1 MKVRLL
7 NPSIYADPEYFKL
20 HPKETSPRD
29 PGSYPIVVEGFIV
42 EPTEFEK
49 KYGIES
55 PNNSIKVGGDELDRV
70 FKSYFSDG
78 RPMNSI
84 YGSAAVLGWWNH
96 EGEPKSWEPVGPFD
110 FWNKLK
116 ASREVGET
124 VGKGYL

>member
-7 NPSIYADPEYFKL
+7 NPSIYSDPEYFKL

-29 PGSYPIVVEGFIV
+29 PDSYPIVVEGFITDQ
-42 EPTEFEK
+42 TEYEK

-55 PNNSIKVGGDELDRV
+55 TFNSIKVGGDELDRV

-110 FWNKLK
+110 YWNKLK

>member
-7 NPSIYADPEYFKL
+7 NPSIYADLEYFKL

-29 PGSYPIVVEGFIV
+29 PGSYPIVVEGFFDECSLIMK
-42 EPTEFEK
+42 K
-49 KYGIES
+49 KYGSEMK
-55 PNNSIKVGGDELDRV
+55 SIKVGGDELDRV

-84 YGSAAVLGWWNH
+84 YGSDAVLGWWNA
-96 EGEPKSWEPVGPFD
+96 EGKPKSWEPVGPFD
-110 FWNKLK
+110 YWNKLK
-116 ASREVGET
+116 SSREVGET

>member
-7 NPSIYADPEYFKL
+7 NPNIYDYPNYRKL
-20 HPKETSPRD
+20 HPKETSPSD

-42 EPTEFEK
+42 DQTEFEK

-55 PNNSIKVGGDELDRV
+55 PANSIMVGSDELNRV

-78 RPMNSI
+78 RPMDPC
-84 YGSAAVLGWWNH
+84 YGSAAVLGWWN
-96 EGEPKSWEPVGPFD
+96 EPGKPKAWEPVGPFD

-116 ASREVGET
+116 ASREIGET

>member
-7 NPSIYADPEYFKL
+7 NPSIYADPSYRKI
-20 HPKETSPRD
+20 HPKETNPRD
-29 PGSYPIVVEGFIV
+29 PGSYPIVVEGFFDECSLIM
-42 EPTEFEK
+42 K
-49 KYGIES
+49 KYGSEM
-55 PNNSIKVGGDELDRV
+55 NSIKVGGDELDRV

-78 RPMNSI
+78 RPMDSC
-84 YGSAAVLGWWNH
+84 YGSAEVLGWWN
-96 EGEPKSWEPVGPFD
+96 EPGKPKAWEPVGPFD

>member
-7 NPSIYADPEYFKL
+7 NPSIYADPKYFKL

-42 EPTEFEK
+42 EQTEFEK

-55 PNNSIKVGGDELDRV
+55 PANSIKVCGDELDRV
-70 FKSYFSDG
+70 FKRYFSDG
-78 RPMNSI
+78 RPMNSR
-84 YGSAAVLGWWNH
+84 YGSAAVLGWWN
-96 EGEPKSWEPVGPFD
+96 EPGKPKSWEPVGPFD

-116 ASREVGET
+116 ESREIGET
-124 VGKGYL
+124 VGSGYL

>member
-7 NPSIYADPEYFKL
+7 NPSIYADPEYFKP

-29 PGSYPIVVEGFIV
+29 PDSYPVVVDGFFG
-42 EPTEFEK
+42 ELAELERRC
-49 KYGIES
+49 GIE
-55 PNNSIKVGGDELDRV
+55 PRSIKVGGDELDRV

-78 RPMNSI
+78 RPMDSC
-84 YGSAAVLGWWNH
+84 YGSAAVLGWWN
-96 EGEPKSWEPVGPFD
+96 EPGKPKAWEPVGPFD

>member
-20 HPKETSPRD
+20 HPKETSPSD

-42 EPTEFEK
+42 EPTEFEN
-49 KYGIES
+49 ES

>member
-1 MKVRLL
+1 MRVRLL
-7 NPSIYADPEYFKL
+7 NPSIYADPNYRKL
-20 HPKETSPRD
+20 HEKDTSPRD

-55 PNNSIKVGGDELDRV
+55 PNTIMVGGDELDRV

>member
-7 NPSIYADPEYFKL
+7 NPGIYSDPEYFKL
-20 HPKETSPRD
+20 HPKETSPHD

-55 PNNSIKVGGDELDRV
+55 TFNSIKVGGDELDRV

-78 RPMNSI
+78 RPMNSC
-84 YGSAAVLGWWNH
+84 YGSEAVLGWWNH
-96 EGEPKSWEPVGPFD
+96 EGEPKAWEPVGPFD
-110 FWNKLK
+110 YWNKLK

>member
-20 HPKETSPRD
+20 HPKDTSPRD
-29 PGSYPIVVEGFIV
+29 PSSYPIVVEGFLD
-42 EPTEFEK
+42 EPTELEK
-49 KYGIES
+49 KYGIEFS
-55 PNNSIKVGGDELDRV
+55 TNSIKVGGDELDRV

-78 RPMNSI
+78 RQMDSC
-84 YGSAAVLGWWNH
+84 YGSAAVLGWWNE
-96 EGEPKSWEPVGPFD
+96 EGKPKAWEPVGPFD

>member
-7 NPSIYADPEYFKL
+7 NPSIYADPRYRKI
-20 HPKETSPRD
+20 HPKETNPSD
-29 PGSYPIVVEGFIV
+29 PGSYPIVVEGFFDECSLIM
-42 EPTEFEK
+42 K
-49 KYGIES
+49 KYGS
-55 PNNSIKVGGDELDRV
+55 KMNSIKVGGDELDRV

-78 RPMNSI
+78 RPMDSC

-96 EGEPKSWEPVGPFD
+96 EGEPKAWEPVGPFD

>member
-29 PGSYPIVVEGFIV
+29 TGSYPIVVEGFID
-42 EPTEFEK
+42 EPMGFEK

-55 PNNSIKVGGDELDRV
+55 QANSIKVGGDELDRV

-110 FWNKLK
+110 YWNKLK

-124 VGKGYL
+124 VGNGYL

>member
-7 NPSIYADPEYFKL
+7 NPNIYADPNYRKL
-20 HPKETSPRD
+20 HPKETSPSD
-29 PGSYPIVVEGFIV
+29 PGSYPIVVEGFITDQ
-42 EPTEFEK
+42 TEYEK

-55 PNNSIKVGGDELDRV
+55 TFNSIKVGGDELDRV
-70 FKSYFSDG
+70 FKSYFIDG

-84 YGSAAVLGWWNH
+84 YGSAAVLGWWN
-96 EGEPKSWEPVGPFD
+96 EPGEPKAWEPVGPFD

-116 ASREVGET
+116 ASREIGET